1 MMSCDSLRSYL
12 SKLPGNNKDYIL
24 GQFKNID
31 GRNRLL
37 SFLPEVTNNA
47 FKEQINEKQEYYEK
61 SCLVTDSDETVTVHA
76 GALCFRT
83 KKKIERYRP
92 RIQVIKCQTIV
103 EAITLK
109 LRVWVYS
116 DEVSAN
122 HPGMCYKVIIIS
134 VLYINLVY
142 TTA

>member
-1 MMSCDSLRSYL
+1 V
-12 SKLPGNNKDYIL
+12 P
-24 GQFKNID
+24 
-31 GRNRLL
+31 
-37 SFLPEVTNNA
+37 
-47 FKEQINEKQEYYEK
+47 
-61 SCLVTDSDETVTVHA
+61 
-76 GALCFRT
+76 
-83 KKKIERYRP
+83 
-92 RIQVIKCQTIV
+92 TIV

-116 DEVSAN
+116 DEVSAK